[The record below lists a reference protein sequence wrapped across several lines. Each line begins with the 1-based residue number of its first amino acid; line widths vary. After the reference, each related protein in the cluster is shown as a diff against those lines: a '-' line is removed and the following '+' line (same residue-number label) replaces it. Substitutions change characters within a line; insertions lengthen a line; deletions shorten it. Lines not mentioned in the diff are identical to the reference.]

1 MGYALVGNIFA
12 MIFIFQSH
20 ICTLDVDLDVTC
32 ASMHPFLNDQRLR
45 FNIGNCVFRVPP
57 PPACILKVIITFCL
71 LIAVEH

>member
-12 MIFIFQSH
+12 TIFIFQSH
-20 ICTLDVDLDVTC
+20 ICTLDVDLDVSC

-57 PPACILKVIITFCL
+57 CLYTQGNNYILFAHCC
-71 LIAVEH
+71 